1 MRFNKNHAIG
11 FHMAALLKPFL
22 LITVLLTLL
31 GCGQEKE
38 QAMRWHNAFDI
49 ERELYLL
56 GQEEDPRVIYR
67 RLQSIKQQASLQ
79 ISQLREQGK
88 RDVMF
93 NDWLEALRISLS
105 LAPIHSNDIAQC
117 SVWQNAMEKAWGVP
131 VREFNE
137 RAKLV
142 WRVMV
147 ATCNGHI
154 RSL

>member
-1 MRFNKNHAIG
+1 MRFHKNHVMDYHMMAI
-11 FHMAALLKPFL
+11 LKPLFLIIIL
-22 LITVLLTLL
+22 LILL

-38 QAMRWHNAFDI
+38 QTMRWHNAFDI

-88 RDVMF
+88 RDVVF

-105 LAPIHSNDIAQC
+105 LAPVHTNDIAQC
-117 SVWQNAMEKAWGVP
+117 SVWQDAMVNAWGVP